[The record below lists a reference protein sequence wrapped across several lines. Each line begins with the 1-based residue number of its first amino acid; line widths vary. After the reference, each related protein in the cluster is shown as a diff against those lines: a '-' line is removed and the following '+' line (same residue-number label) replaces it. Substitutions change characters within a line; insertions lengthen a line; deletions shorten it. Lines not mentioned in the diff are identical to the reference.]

1 MSKILLVEDNETN
14 CAMLARR
21 LQRRGFSVITAPD
34 GEQGYALA
42 ASELPDLIL
51 MDISLPGMDGWQVID
66 LLKAE
71 PVTRDIPLIVLTA
84 HALID
89 DRAKALEVG
98 CDDYFSKPIDFQRL
112 VEAIGRLLLEKKP
125 A

>member
-1 MSKILLVEDNETN
+1 
-14 CAMLARR
+14 MLARR
-21 LQRRGFSVITAPD
+21 LERRGYSVITAPD

-42 ASELPDLIL
+42 GSELPDLIL

-71 PVTRDIPLIVLTA
+71 PATREIPLIVLTA
-84 HALID
+84 HALVD
-89 DRAKALEVG
+89 DRARAIEVG
-98 CDDYFSKPIDFQRL
+98 CDDYFFKPIDFQRL
-112 VEAIGRLLLEKKP
+112 TEAIGRLLVEKKP